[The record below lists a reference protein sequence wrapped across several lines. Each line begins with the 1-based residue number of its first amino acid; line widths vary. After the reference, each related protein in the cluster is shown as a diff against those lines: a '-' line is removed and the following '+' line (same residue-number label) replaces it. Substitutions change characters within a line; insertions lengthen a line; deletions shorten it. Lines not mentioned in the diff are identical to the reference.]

1 MTRSKNLEAEVPLE
15 ERGLRS
21 KPLVAAFFERLER
34 EMVGSAL
41 LPTNPFTNAARH
53 ALKLKPCL
61 EVFLSDPEV
70 PIDTKHLE

>member
-1 MTRSKNLEAEVPLE
+1 
-15 ERGLRS
+15 
-21 KPLVAAFFERLER
+21 
-34 EMVGSAL
+34 MVGSAL